1 MNIELDIDELVLR
14 GIALGDAASVGD
26 ALRDELV
33 RLLSD
38 RGAPRS
44 IERDTEIGELRGPAI
59 RLRGEASAHAVGR
72 QLAAAVYESLV
83 TK

>member
-1 MNIELDIDELVLR
+1 MNIELEIDELVLGGVAR
-14 GIALGDAASVGD
+14 GNAVAVGD
-26 ALRDELV
+26 ALREELV
-33 RLLSD
+33 RLLSE

-59 RLRGEASAHAVGR
+59 RLRGEASAQAVGR